1 MWSYML
7 APPPLQAEFGVARAD
22 ASLPCTFVMIGFA
35 TGGVLMGRL
44 ADHFGVAV
52 PVAIMFPGFVIR
64 RSTAF
69 SADSGQDCRKCR
81 WHERSSGSPRSAR
94 LGSLS
99 AAILRDQRQRSA
111 GGPGLGLIHRRQ
123 RS

>member
-52 PVAIMFPGFVIR
+52 PVAIMFPGFVM
-64 RSTAF
+64 SAF
-69 SADSGQDCRKCR
+69 YGVLC
-81 WHERSSGSPRSAR
+81 
-94 LGSLS
+94 
-99 AAILRDQRQRSA
+99 
-111 GGPGLGLIHRRQ
+111 
-123 RS
+123 